1 MKNIDNAGQPALTLR
16 RHSIRDLTP
25 NELRAAHGGKGQD
38 TQSCSPK
45 FGTR

>member
-1 MKNIDNAGQPALTLR
+1 MKNTDTAQPALVLR

-25 NELRAAHGGKGQD
+25 TELQAAHGGKGQD

-45 FGTR
+45 FGSRI